1 MTLLAYV
8 VVLGVLVAWL
18 VTRVTVRYVRHR
30 QVRQHLRDVCAQL
43 TQARLDA
50 ASERMWAM
58 RISGAAKRSA

>member
-1 MTLLAYV
+1 MILLAF
-8 VVLGVLVAWL
+8 VLGALVAWL

-30 QVRQHLRDVCAQL
+30 RVRQHLADVCGQL

-58 RISGAAKRSA
+58 RLNNRRPAA

>member
-8 VVLGVLVAWL
+8 VVFVLCALAGWL
-18 VTRVTVRYVRHR
+18 VTRLTVRYVRHR
-30 QVRQHLRDVCAQL
+30 RVRQHLADVCGQL

-58 RISGAAKRSA
+58 RVVNHG